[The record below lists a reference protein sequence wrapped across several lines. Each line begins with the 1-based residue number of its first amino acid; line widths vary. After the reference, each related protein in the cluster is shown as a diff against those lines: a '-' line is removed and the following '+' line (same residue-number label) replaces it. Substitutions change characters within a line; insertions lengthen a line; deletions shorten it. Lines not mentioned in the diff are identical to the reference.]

1 MCAGGIYDHV
11 GGGFHRYATDACWR
25 VPHFEKMLY
34 DQALL
39 VPVYLEAYLY
49 SQNTRYREV
58 VEETLDYVIEY
69 LRHEDGGSTRQKMRI
84 VKVLKVPFISGVH
97 PILTTY

>member
-1 MCAGGIYDHV
+1 MIMSVEGFTGTNRCTLAG
-11 GGGFHRYATDACWR
+11 AS
-25 VPHFEKMLY
+25 FEKMLY